1 MENNQT
7 RGSAFDV
14 RSGADENGRVALS
27 GCGQSASVES
37 GELLSVE
44 GGCSASVESGCSASV
59 EGGQSGTPV
68 PTNVGGRV
76 ELNGVNEGE
85 KQSLSP
91 IDRTAPFAQGSQGVE
106 GVERTPHPPQ
116 AVPLPLEGKAG
127 WGGDVIPPCAVSPN
141 DGIASSGRQSNAEGI
156 ERTIPQAT
164 SQTAPFAQ
172 GSQGEVG
179 VERTPHPSC
188 NASHLPLKGKAREE
202 DCGKQSRKARL
213 LYLHKTAL
221 NAEKFRQSKYAKFFE
236 KKIDWKNERK
246 VAYTIKTVMYILMF
260 AIELILMAQLFSN
273 GEEPLKGVALWE
285 RFSVM
290 VSASAL
296 LSLCNALRLFALKG
310 SAPRAVCFVCEMI
323 ASVALIA
330 FSGSNYLVLLYL
342 LILSGYYIE
351 ANKPVNVIIVG
362 IVSIPVY
369 IASYWIALTVWLGGG
384 ISYTVAI
391 ADSVWA
397 VLVLIAHF
405 FVLNFALGFYRQYL
419 KLDTTLQELNKSRAE
434 LQKAYDTLAEV
445 TVLEERQRIAKEIH
459 DTAGHSMTTVIM
471 QTEAAKLV
479 IEKNPEDAKK
489 KIIAANLQAKHALE
503 ELRESVHVLSGNA
516 ARGTLRQ
523 GLLTVIED
531 STDGTGITVRFEID
545 EVVLTPAKERFFCNA
560 LREGISNGIR
570 HGGANAFWVELKQE
584 GEWVRLLVSD
594 NGHGVALQDLKR
606 GFGLS
611 AMSESAERFG
621 GRVSFSSEL
630 QDGFELIATLPV
642 S

>member
-1 MENNQT
+1 MENNQIH
-7 RGSAFDV
+7 GSAFNV
-14 RSGADENGRVALS
+14 RSGADENARVALS
-27 GCGQSASVES
+27 GCGQSALVEN

-44 GGCSASVESGCSASV
+44 GGCSASVESG
-59 EGGQSGTPV
+59 QSGTPV
-68 PTNVGGRV
+68 PTNVGGRYA
-76 ELNGVNEGE
+76 LKALEGGE
-85 KQSLSP
+85 VTIPQSALQ
-91 IDRTAPFAQGSQGVE
+91 TAPFAQGSQGEV
-106 GVERTPHPPQ
+106 GVVGTPHPPQ
-116 AVPLPLEGKAG
+116 AVPLPLKGKAG
-127 WGGDVIPPCAVSPN
+127 EE
-141 DGIASSGRQSNAEGI
+141 EGI
-156 ERTIPQAT
+156 ERIIPQAT

-172 GSQGEVG
+172 GSQGEN
-179 VERTPHPSC
+179 ESTAKKSE
-188 NASHLPLKGKAREE
+188 N
-202 DCGKQSRKARL
+202 DGKQSRKARL

-296 LSLCNALRLFALKG
+296 LSLCNAIRLFAIKG

-323 ASVALIA
+323 ASVALIS

-351 ANKPVNVIIVG
+351 VNKPVNVIIVG

-594 NGHGVALQDLKR
+594 NGRGVALQDLKR

-630 QDGFELIATLPV
+630 QDGFELVATLPA